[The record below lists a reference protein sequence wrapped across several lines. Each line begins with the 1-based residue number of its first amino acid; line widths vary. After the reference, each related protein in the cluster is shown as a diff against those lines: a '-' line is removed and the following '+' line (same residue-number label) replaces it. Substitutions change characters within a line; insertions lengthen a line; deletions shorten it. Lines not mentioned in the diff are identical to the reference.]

1 MAKDACWI
9 VSHAAQ
15 NLKVG
20 PADAG
25 NEGPAHK
32 IAR

>member
-1 MAKDACWI
+1 MSEDPGWI
-9 VSHAAQ
+9 VTHAAQ
-15 NLKVG
+15 NLEVG
-20 PADAG
+20 SADAG